1 MNKEETLEQMQK
13 RWENTLRLMR
23 CLTTEFEM
31 VRALHD
37 KLIRGEYE
45 L

>member
-1 MNKEETLEQMQK
+1 MNKEETLLSMQR
-13 RWENTLRLMR
+13 RWENVVRLMQ
-23 CLTTEFEM
+23 CLTTEFGM

-45 L
+45 